1 MIETYKKGSEKM
13 ELSDNLYNV
22 YDESILSDY
31 NYNELNEKI
40 NSKQILR

>member
-1 MIETYKKGSEKM
+1 M

-22 YDESILSDY
+22 YDESILSYY